1 MTAPSPRPPVRVV
14 RITAGTAVTA
24 VLVAV
29 AALAARHVFV
39 AARAPLSWAAAAA
52 VVAVMIDPIVDRLDK
67 RLPRLPSVIIA
78 LLVTT
83 LAVWAAVYVAL
94 DDLSH
99 GVDQLSQAAQE
110 AADDLEDRDDR
121 IGELARDVEASRR
134 VDRFVRALDE
144 RVTGGDEVLA
154 STSTYDRGA
163 LADATYFVG
172 GILTLFLMSY
182 GPGLAQAALNQ
193 VPDPRRREEVAAVVT
208 VALRRARTAVY
219 LTLAEGVLA
228 GIAVGAA
235 AALLDL
241 PSPAAMGL
249 AAGVMALLPH
259 VGLVLGTLPLVLLVA
274 AQRTV
279 WALVATVAVIVA
291 AQLVDSFWLRRRIA
305 RRSVHVGLLV
315 PWVVALVGYAVYG
328 VGGTAYGLA
337 LAVFVVAVLDELSR
351 RTRNPVPLERAL
363 GEGTIGTDGT
373 DEPGAAD
380 RPGGPG
386 DEPPP
391 DAGHD
396 PAAPPEVEGDAE
408 VVPGLSRAD

>member
-134 VDRFVRALDE
+134 VDMFVRALDE

-154 STSTYDRGA
+154 STPGIA
-163 LADATYFVG
+163 PTYFVG

>member
-24 VLVAV
+24 ILVAV
-29 AALAARHVFV
+29 AAIAARRIFV
-39 AARAPLSWAAAAA
+39 AAHAPLSWAAAAA

-67 RLPRLPSVIIA
+67 RIPRLPSVVIA
-78 LLVTT
+78 LLVTA
-83 LAVWAAVYVAL
+83 LAVWAAIYVAL
-94 DDLSH
+94 DDLSD
-99 GVDQLSQAAQE
+99 GVDQLSDAAQE
-110 AADDLEDRDDR
+110 AADDLEDRDDH

-134 VDRFVRALDE
+134 VDMFVRALDE

-154 STSTYDRGA
+154 STPGIA
-163 LADATYFVG
+163 PAYFVG

-182 GPGLAQAALNQ
+182 GPGLAQAALDQ
-193 VPDPRRREEVAAVVT
+193 LPDRARREEVAAIVT
-208 VALRRARTAVY
+208 RALRRARLALY
-219 LTLAEGVLA
+219 FTLAEGALA
-228 GIAVGAA
+228 GVAVGVA

-249 AAGVMALLPH
+249 AAGVMGLLPH

-279 WALVATVAVIVA
+279 WALVATIAVIVA

-305 RRSVHVGLLV
+305 RRSVHIGLLV

-337 LAVFVVAVLDELSR
+337 FAVFVVAILDELSR
-351 RTRNPVPLERAL
+351 RPRPPAPGDAAPGEEAGDAGGDDRAAAGAGGERPA
-363 GEGTIGTDGT
+363 GEGG
-373 DEPGAAD
+373 EPSAA
-380 RPGGPG
+380 
-386 DEPPP
+386 
-391 DAGHD
+391 AG
-396 PAAPPEVEGDAE
+396 VEDDAE
-408 VVPGLSRAD
+408 AVPGLSRAD

>member
-1 MTAPSPRPPVRVV
+1 VTAPSPRPPVRVV

-24 VLVAV
+24 ILVAV
-29 AALAARHVFV
+29 AALAARRIFV
-39 AARAPLSWAAAAA
+39 AAHAPLSWAAAAA

-67 RLPRLPSVIIA
+67 RIPRLPSVVIA
-78 LLVTT
+78 LLVTA
-83 LAVWAAVYVAL
+83 LAVWAAIYVAL

-99 GVDQLSQAAQE
+99 GIDQLSEAAQE

-134 VDRFVRALDE
+134 VDMFVRALDE
-144 RVTGGDEVLA
+144 RVTGGDDVLA
-154 STSTYDRGA
+154 STPGVA
-163 LADATYFVG
+163 PTYFVG

-182 GPGLAQAALNQ
+182 GPGLAQAALDQ
-193 VPDPRRREEVAAVVT
+193 VPDRARREEVATIVSR
-208 VALRRARTAVY
+208 ALRRARLALY
-219 LTLAEGVLA
+219 FTLAEGALA
-228 GIAVGAA
+228 GVAVGGA

-249 AAGVMALLPH
+249 AAGVMGLLPH

-279 WALVATVAVIVA
+279 WALVATIAVIVA

-337 LAVFVVAVLDELSR
+337 FAVFVVAVLDELSR
-351 RTRNPVPLERAL
+351 RPRPPAAHDGAQDEPAAGAAGDAGDDERPA
-363 GEGTIGTDGT
+363 GEG
-373 DEPGAAD
+373 
-380 RPGGPG
+380 GGPST
-386 DEPPP
+386 
-391 DAGHD
+391 
-396 PAAPPEVEGDAE
+396 AARVEDDAE
-408 VVPGLSRAD
+408 AVPGLSRAD

>member
-1 MTAPSPRPPVRVV
+1 VTAPSPRPPVRVV

-24 VLVAV
+24 ILVAV
-29 AALAARHVFV
+29 AAIAARRIFV
-39 AARAPLSWAAAAA
+39 AAHAPLSWAAAAA

-67 RLPRLPSVIIA
+67 RIPRLPSVVIA
-78 LLVTT
+78 LLVTA
-83 LAVWAAVYVAL
+83 LAVWAAIYVAL
-94 DDLSH
+94 DDLSD
-99 GVDQLSQAAQE
+99 GVDQLSDAAQE
-110 AADDLEDRDDR
+110 AADDLEDRDDH

-134 VDRFVRALDE
+134 VDMFVRALDE

-154 STSTYDRGA
+154 STPGIA
-163 LADATYFVG
+163 PAYFVG

-182 GPGLAQAALNQ
+182 GPGLAQAALDQ
-193 VPDPRRREEVAAVVT
+193 LPDRARREEVAAIVT
-208 VALRRARTAVY
+208 RALRRARLALY
-219 LTLAEGVLA
+219 FTLAEGALA
-228 GIAVGAA
+228 GVAVGVA

-249 AAGVMALLPH
+249 AAGVMGLLPH

-279 WALVATVAVIVA
+279 WALVATIAVIVA

-305 RRSVHVGLLV
+305 RRSVHIGLLV

-337 LAVFVVAVLDELSR
+337 FAVFVVAILDELSR
-351 RTRNPVPLERAL
+351 RPRPPAPGDAAPGEEAGDAGGDDRAAAGAGGERPA
-363 GEGTIGTDGT
+363 GEGG
-373 DEPGAAD
+373 EPSAA
-380 RPGGPG
+380 
-386 DEPPP
+386 
-391 DAGHD
+391 AG
-396 PAAPPEVEGDAE
+396 VEDDAE

>member
-24 VLVAV
+24 ILVAV
-29 AALAARHVFV
+29 AALAARRIFV
-39 AARAPLSWAAAAA
+39 AAHAPLSWAAAAA

-67 RLPRLPSVIIA
+67 RIPRLPSVVIA
-78 LLVTT
+78 LLVTA
-83 LAVWAAVYVAL
+83 LAVWAAIYVAL

-99 GVDQLSQAAQE
+99 GIDQLSEAAQE

-134 VDRFVRALDE
+134 VDMFVRALDE
-144 RVTGGDEVLA
+144 RVTGGDDVLA
-154 STSTYDRGA
+154 STPGIA
-163 LADATYFVG
+163 PTYFVG

-182 GPGLAQAALNQ
+182 GPGLAQAALDQ
-193 VPDPRRREEVAAVVT
+193 VPDRARREEVATIVSR
-208 VALRRARTAVY
+208 ALRRARLALY
-219 LTLAEGVLA
+219 FTLAEGALA
-228 GIAVGAA
+228 GVAVGGA

-249 AAGVMALLPH
+249 AAGVMGLLPH

-279 WALVATVAVIVA
+279 WALVATIAVIVA

-337 LAVFVVAVLDELSR
+337 FAVFVVAVLDELSR
-351 RTRNPVPLERAL
+351 R
-363 GEGTIGTDGT
+363 
-373 DEPGAAD
+373 PGAAV
-380 RPGGPG
+380 PG
-386 DEPPP
+386 DGAPGEEAAGAPGDGGDDDRGAGAAGGGRPAGERGEPVTAAGIEDGA
-391 DAGHD
+391 DA
-396 PAAPPEVEGDAE
+396 
-408 VVPGLSRAD
+408 VPGLSRAD